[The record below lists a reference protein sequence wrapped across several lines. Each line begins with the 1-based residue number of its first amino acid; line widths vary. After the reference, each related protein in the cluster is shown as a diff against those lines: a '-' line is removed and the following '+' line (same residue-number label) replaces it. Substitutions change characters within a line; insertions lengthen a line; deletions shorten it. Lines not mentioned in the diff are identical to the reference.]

1 MELPF
6 VVAILMAFAHC
17 TDAQRYFPPPRGD
30 SVYDRHI
37 GPGYPVPH
45 PYPPPP
51 PPRYPAPPA
60 SVYDEGFQPKPQPPP
75 PPPGH
80 HGSQFSPPNY
90 ARPAYPYSG
99 DNERRW
105 SWTSFFDWF
114 PLPDIFGAG
123 DERGRPHYYPPP
135 PPPPPRFT
143 GFGSPGLIDP
153 GFSPHFRPG
162 FNRPPF
168 PGYPANE
175 FPPPQENPENVSP
188 PPPGNST
195 VLPPGNPGNKTLPSQ
210 VEPTPQP

>member
-51 PPRYPAPPA
+51 PPRYPAPP
-60 SVYDEGFQPKPQPPP
+60 
-75 PPPGH
+75 
-80 HGSQFSPPNY
+80 
-90 ARPAYPYSG
+90 G